1 MPVADA
7 PARDTAAAT
16 RYTMTAFTNSSESN
30 MYVYQSSDATTYT
43 LLKGPAYTPPSGL
56 IRDPSVI
63 KHTDGYYYIVY
74 TTNWTGNTIG
84 FARSRDRLT
93 WTFVRNHTL
102 PVSGLERTWAPE
114 FFLDDGGRVNIIVSL
129 DTASTPASIF
139 RPHLL
144 TATDASLSSW
154 TTPTPLRGLDT
165 SNYIDTFVVRHA
177 GQYHAFTKQ
186 ETTKYIEHATA
197 NSLGGPYTFRGTA
210 TGRAGE
216 DGARDRRWRA
226 WTTAAG
232 GSTSTAT
239 PSRSTST
246 ATASTASG
254 PGPRSGSCPGS
265 PDSPATSPVLK
276 ETL

>member
-1 MPVADA
+1 MSRSAEHRPSRRHVVMGALA
-7 PARDTAAAT
+7 LGAAAGAPGIAQAAT
-16 RYTMTAFTNSSESN
+16 PTAPRAAARAALYANPL
-30 MYVYQSSDATTYT
+30 VPRRA
-43 LLKGPAYTPPSGL
+43 
-56 IRDPSVI
+56 DPHIV

-93 WTFVRNHTL
+93 WTFVRIHTL

-114 FFLDDGGRVNIIVSL
+114 FFVDDGGSVNIVVSL

-197 NSLGGPYTFRGTA
+197 NSLGGPYTFRGTGDWA
-210 TGRAGE
+210 GWGSRREGPALVRLDNGGWRIYFDGYTEQKYYYSDSLDGFRTWTPIRELPGLTGF
-216 DGARDRRWRA
+216 ARHF
-226 WTTAAG
+226 T
-232 GSTSTAT
+232 
-239 PSRSTST
+239 
-246 ATASTASG
+246 
-254 PGPRSGSCPGS
+254 
-265 PDSPATSPVLK
+265 VLK
-276 ETL
+276 ETV